1 MKIAVTG
8 AEGMLGHDLRRAFTD
23 SDFAGFTIGTL
34 DITRLDDVMKQVRE
48 TRPDVM
54 IHAAAFT
61 DVDRCEAEPETA
73 YLVNGIGA
81 RNVAMACEEVRCPMV
96 YISTDYVFDGTRQ
109 ADYNEWDPPGPVN
122 QYGLSKLMGE
132 RFVTSCTNRFYIVRT
147 SWLYGSNGK
156 NFVDTIRRLLR
167 ERDSLDVVNDQRGCP
182 TYTVDLAH
190 TLRVLIGRGYGTY
203 HITNSGHCTWF
214 DFAVEIARLSGSR
227 TAINA
232 VTSEQF
238 RRPARRPAHS
248 VLGKTMLRL
257 EGIPEPR
264 PWEEGLAAYLKERGE
279 R

>member
-1 MKIAVTG
+1 MRIALTG
-8 AEGMLGHDLRRAFTD
+8 AEGMLGHDLKRVFCDAEVV
-23 SDFAGFTIGTL
+23 GFTIDTL
-34 DITRLDDVMKQVRE
+34 DITRLDDVMAQVRQAK
-48 TRPDVM
+48 PDVL

-81 RNVAMACEEVRCPMV
+81 RNAAMACEEVRCPMV
-96 YISTDYVFDGTRQ
+96 YISTDYVFDGTRESEY
-109 ADYNEWDPPGPVN
+109 DEWDSPNPVN

-132 RFVTSCTNRFYIVRT
+132 RFVASCTNRSYIVRT

-182 TYTVDLAH
+182 TYTIDLAR
-190 TLRVLIGRGYGTY
+190 TLKDLIGRGFGTY
-203 HITNSGHCTWF
+203 HITNSGQCTWY
-214 DFAVEIARLSGSR
+214 DFAVKIAQLSGSATTIR
-227 TAINA
+227 P

-264 PWEEGLAAYLKERGE
+264 AWEEGLAAYLNERTEG
-279 R
+279 